1 MGTAQWRKAR
11 RTFWKW
17 HIFARHSGATRA
29 GAVETAKQQDATY
42 EGDVL
47 QCSTDGGLTWHDAPD
62 VRVLPVIDETRA
74 ATGEV
79 WGDE

>member
-1 MGTAQWRKAR
+1 MTAQWRKAR

-17 HIFARHSGATRA
+17 QIFAFHQGGNRA
-29 GAVETAKQQDATY
+29 AAVEVAKEQDATY

-47 QCSTDGGLTWHDAPD
+47 QCSTDGGVTWHDAPN
-62 VRVLPVIDETRA
+62 VRILDVIDETRA
-74 ATGEV
+74 VTGEV